1 MRKPIQTLCASVAA
15 LLAAT
20 AASAQ
25 TPVIDNANL
34 RKAQEIA
41 TTTNSIL
48 AADRE
53 IMQFTQKTL
62 AAVTGDRTSQAGQ
75 LSQIALGGGSFS
87 MGGAPSLGSVIS
99 GGSLSFAGMGGG
111 SQNIVSGLINGLQ
124 LVKTISG
131 LINGQTSPMDKSYS
145 QLVNTAGTITG
156 LVDSTQS
163 GVQTRSGAFKQG
175 AGMIG
180 QAKDLKGSVDQ
191 NSQIMVQT
199 GITVNELIGAV
210 NTATAAANQPNI
222 DRMTMISQAT
232 RALEYKAGR

>member
-1 MRKPIQTLCASVAA
+1 MRKSIQTLCVSVAA
-15 LLAAT
+15 VLFAA

-48 AADRE
+48 AADRQ

-111 SQNIVSGLINGLQ
+111 SQNIVSGLIKAGVFGFIIALMGCYHGFNSKGGAQ
-124 LVKTISG
+124 GVGNATTSAVVSSSI
-131 LINGQTSPMDKSYS
+131 LI
-145 QLVNTAGTITG
+145 L
-156 LVDSTQS
+156 
-163 GVQTRSGAFKQG
+163 
-175 AGMIG
+175 
-180 QAKDLKGSVDQ
+180 
-191 NSQIMVQT
+191 
-199 GITVNELIGAV
+199 
-210 NTATAAANQPNI
+210 AANYLL
-222 DRMTMISQAT
+222 TS
-232 RALEYKAGR
+232 LLFSK

>member
-1 MRKPIQTLCASVAA
+1 MRKSIQTLCVSVAA
-15 LLAAT
+15 VLFAA

-48 AADRE
+48 AADRQ

-163 GVQTRSGAFKQG
+163 GVQTRSGSFKQG

-180 QAKDLKGSVDQ
+180 QAPDLKGSVDQ

-210 NTATAAANQPNI
+210 NTVTAAANQPNI